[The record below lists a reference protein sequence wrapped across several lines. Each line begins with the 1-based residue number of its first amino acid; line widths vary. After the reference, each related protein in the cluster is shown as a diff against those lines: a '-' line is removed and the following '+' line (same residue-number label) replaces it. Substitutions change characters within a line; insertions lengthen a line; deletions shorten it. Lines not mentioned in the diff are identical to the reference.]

1 MTNFVAG
8 NVFVKTENISEIADD
23 VMAKIAEILGSKW
36 CSGME
41 HDVFVVVLNGLA
53 RAVKSDK
60 GE

>member
-8 NVFVKTENISEIADD
+8 NVLVKTETTAEIADD
-23 VMAKIAEILGSKW
+23 VMAKISEILGSKW

-41 HDVFVVVLNGLA
+41 HDVFVVVLDGLT
-53 RAVKSDK
+53 RAIKSDK